1 MDRSDGKS
9 SFIITRK
16 SGGHFHHKYFLENWN
31 KAFQATGIDYRKP
44 YCLRH
49 TFTAWALCVGVD
61 LNRLVD
67 LIGHST
73 KEMVFNV
80 DGKYTEGF
88 EEEKDK
94 ILDFFGEDF
103 LNPGSKKQKTPAFAK
118 ENAKVRGILL
128 ATG

>member
-1 MDRSDGKS
+1 
-9 SFIITRK
+9 
-16 SGGHFHHKYFLENWN
+16 
-31 KAFQATGIDYRKP
+31 
-44 YCLRH
+44 
-49 TFTAWALCVGVD
+49 
-61 LNRLVD
+61 
-67 LIGHST
+67 
-73 KEMVFNV
+73 MVFNV

-88 EEEKDK
+88 EEDKDK